1 MSQQSQIRGKIV
13 FFYSL
18 KDLHLLRRKFPKT
31 EKYTLGGQ
39 MEQTALD
46 MMLNIIQAG
55 RAKKQEKIIP
65 LESAIKKNDTLKI
78 LFRLAGELKIISSN
92 QYLEYQEKLQ
102 KIGQMLGG
110 WLRSV

>member
-1 MSQQSQIRGKIV
+1 MQEISTTPV
-13 FFYSL
+13 FTLSFNLL
-18 KDLHLLRRKFPKT
+18 KDIYLLRKKFPKT

-39 MEQTALD
+39 MEQAALE

-65 LESAIKKNDTLKI
+65 LESAINKNDTLKI
-78 LFRLAGELKIISSN
+78 LFRLIGEMKIISGN